1 MRTGPALVSDSRT
14 HVLYTTCLLYCLL
27 TLAHFCASVIPAAV
41 SGRAEQPLVSHNNNM
56 GFADKE
62 KFIDIMCTMPAAVY
76 AIEWSTKIVRAV
88 LAAVAREQFVGS
100 YFSSTVC
107 A

>member
-1 MRTGPALVSDSRT
+1 MRTGPALVSNSRT

-27 TLAHFCASVIPAAV
+27 TLAHFCGSVIPAAV

-62 KFIDIMCTMPAAVY
+62 KFND
-76 AIEWSTKIVRAV
+76 VRAV
-88 LAAVAREQFVGS
+88 LAAVASEQFVGS
-100 YFSSTVC
+100 QVQCVRSVSSVMLTLHTPNVGSC
-107 A
+107 QH